1 MHDFNVSTRFKKH
14 PFQIA
19 KDRGKH
25 TACIHSMLVQTAI
38 IFPRLQPALHFLL
51 SSASRCAKAG
61 MHEEEKVSFYKAHTV
76 RLGMM
81 AAKA

>member
-1 MHDFNVSTRFKKH
+1 MILVSVLSSSKH

-25 TACIHSMLVQTAI
+25 AAHIHSMLVQTAI
-38 IFPRLQPALHFLL
+38 IFPRLQPSLHFLL
-51 SSASRCAKAG
+51 LTAWRCAKAG
-61 MHEEEKVSFYKAHTV
+61 MHKEEKVSFYKAQAG
-76 RLGMM
+76 RLGVM